1 MIKMSVSKQGQKYLL
16 SGLAAVLLTLAF
28 LWRTEA
34 SPETPASVELEN
46 LTWVQAEQVLKSYE
60 VVLIALGARTKEH
73 GPHLPLKTDYIMAEY
88 LKNRVARQVPV
99 AVLPTLQYGYYP
111 SFLEYPGSVSIQA
124 ETFKNAVMDICRS
137 MHGYGMRKFYILN
150 TGISTLQPLETAAG
164 ELKQGGIVLRY
175 LNLLDVDKT
184 LPQGLLKQEGG
195 SHADEAET
203 SMMLFIAPDIVDMT
217 KVVKDYD
224 SRPARKGLTRNPQGS
239 GTLSP
244 TGIWGDPTLATREKG
259 QIIVEATVQTI
270 VGQVRDLIRLKLD

>member
-1 MIKMSVSKQGQKYLL
+1 MSVSKQGQKYLL

>member
-1 MIKMSVSKQGQKYLL
+1 MSVSKQGQKYLL

-73 GPHLPLKTDYIMAEY
+73 GPHLPLKTDYIMAEF

-203 SMMLFIAPDIVDMT
+203 SMMLFIAPDTVDMT
-217 KVVKDYD
+217 KAVKDYD
-224 SRPARKGLTRNPQGS
+224 SRPGRKGLTRNPQGS

-259 QIIVEATVQTI
+259 QIIVEATVQAI
-270 VGQVRDLIRLKLD
+270 VAQVRDLIALKRD

>member
-99 AVLPTLQYGYYP
+99 AVLPTLQYGYHP
-111 SFLEYPGSVSIQA
+111 SFLEDPRSVS
-124 ETFKNAVMDICRS
+124 
-137 MHGYGMRKFYILN
+137 
-150 TGISTLQPLETAAG
+150 P
-164 ELKQGGIVLRY
+164 
-175 LNLLDVDKT
+175 
-184 LPQGLLKQEGG
+184 P
-195 SHADEAET
+195 DEE
-203 SMMLFIAPDIVDMT
+203 
-217 KVVKDYD
+217 
-224 SRPARKGLTRNPQGS
+224 
-239 GTLSP
+239 
-244 TGIWGDPTLATREKG
+244 
-259 QIIVEATVQTI
+259 
-270 VGQVRDLIRLKLD
+270 